1 MYKYEKQL
9 IFESLAH
16 LFSTALRRKNDVVP
30 LNDTIFTSLSLM
42 NAHIFLSSFLLPE
55 KFHWKI
61 S

>member
-1 MYKYEKQL
+1 M
-9 IFESLAH
+9 
-16 LFSTALRRKNDVVP
+16 ALRRKNDVVP

-42 NAHIFLSSFLLPE
+42 MPVSFFSSFLLPE